1 MLEYATPVPEART
14 LDGQMRGIQWLK
26 CGSFAIRKVR
36 RFPEIQARK
45 MTGES
50 LAHNMNILGAPVP
63 NGHTG
68 LHLIG

>member
-14 LDGQMRGIQWLK
+14 LDGQMRAIQWLG

-45 MTGES
+45 MTGDS
-50 LAHNMNILGAPVP
+50 FAHNMNILGGPVP

-68 LHLIG
+68 LDLIG